1 MVCLGL
7 EPGVAEWKAQ
17 MIPLSYGGNPEGNI
31 YEKSKKLLTAI
42 YLSRS
47 QVEVSFVFN
56 LIHSH

>member
-17 MIPLSYGGNPEGNI
+17 MIPLSYGGNPEGYI

-42 YLSRS
+42 Y
-47 QVEVSFVFN
+47 FN
-56 LIHSH
+56 VHK